1 MTQLS
6 FSCPTC
12 KKRIVVSQSQSGHK
26 IVCTCGQKILVPH
39 VEIKAVKALPAHS
52 FLHNPAIDPDSALA
66 PLESDPALVAK
77 LLGDSDS
84 LPTVKLLRNQ
94 GKRQATL

>member
-1 MTQLS
+1 MTQLI
-6 FSCPTC
+6 FRCPTC
-12 KKRIVVSQSQSGHK
+12 KKRIVVAQSQSGHK

-39 VEIKAVKALPAHS
+39 VEIQVVKALPAHS

-77 LLGDSDS
+77 LLDDPDS
-84 LPTVKLLRNQ
+84 LPTVKLLRNEGKQQ
-94 GKRQATL
+94 GGL